1 MRRLSIACA
10 FIALVSVLAPSSSY
24 AQQSV
29 SFSIGGFNPHGFDA
43 RDRQDVLLDDST
55 YLAFKMDD
63 FHGLLIGGEY
73 LVGIGD
79 WIEGGL
85 GVGLYSNTVP
95 SVYTD
100 YINANGSEIEQD
112 LHLRMVPF
120 TATMRFLPLGR
131 GNGVEPYIGA
141 GVAIVNWHYS
151 ETGDFVDFTD
161 GSIFPA
167 RYEGS
172 GTATGPTILGGVRV
186 PFGSWAVGGEIR
198 WQDVVGDL
206 PLDQFLVPKIDLGGW
221 SYAATFS
228 VRF

>member
-1 MRRLSIACA
+1 
-10 FIALVSVLAPSSSY
+10 
-24 AQQSV
+24 
-29 SFSIGGFNPHGFDA
+29 
-43 RDRQDVLLDDST
+43 
-55 YLAFKMDD
+55 
-63 FHGLLIGGEY
+63 
-73 LVGIGD
+73 
-79 WIEGGL
+79 
-85 GVGLYSNTVP
+85 
-95 SVYTD
+95 
-100 YINANGSEIEQD
+100 
-112 LHLRMVPF
+112 MVPF